1 MTDPR
6 TPVFDAVRSICPAG
20 VFNSPE
26 NIQALHNLLDA
37 FGAKR
42 EGNSLRSI
50 HNKEAFFQL
59 VRKITGPLK
68 QQQVESIE
76 GILRCAAH
84 WTVGQVAYALATGWH
99 EARFIPQD
107 EIGKGKGKAYG
118 KPGKYGHVPYGR
130 GLVQLTW
137 DQNYEWADR
146 LCTEL
151 GLIQKGEILKD
162 FSLALRPDIA
172 AMVLVRGME
181 KGAFGRKLPD
191 IVGDLGTKES
201 FKQARRSVNVMDKA
215 ELIAG
220 YALQFQEAV
229 LAGGWK

>member
-1 MTDPR
+1 MNDLR
-6 TPVFDAVRSICPAG
+6 TPVFDAVRAISPAG

-26 NIQALHNLLDA
+26 NIVALHNLLDA
-37 FGAKR
+37 FGSTR
-42 EGNSLRSI
+42 EGNRTRTMNDKAI
-50 HNKEAFFQL
+50 FYKE
-59 VRKITGPLK
+59 VRKVAGPLN
-68 QQQVESIE
+68 QVQVNSIE
-76 GILRCAAH
+76 GLLTNAAH
-84 WTVGQVAYALATGWH
+84 WTPGQLAYALATAWH
-99 EARFIPQD
+99 EARLIPCE

-118 KPGKYGHVPYGR
+118 KPEKYGQAPYGR

-146 LCTEL
+146 ICTEA
-151 GLIQKGEILKD
+151 GLIEKGQLLKD

-172 AMVLVRGME
+172 SLVLVKGME

-191 IVGDLGTKES
+191 IVGELGTPES

-215 ELIAG
+215 ALIAG
-220 YALQFQEAV
+220 YAEDFQQAV